1 MNTESFEPCVPDEIY
16 TSYQDVER
24 GVKRYKKY
32 FKDKIVFCNCD
43 DPFESA
49 FFQYFARNFK
59 VLDLKELISISYS
72 ESPLAQRDLML
83 FYNGERFRHDAYR
96 IKLTRDD
103 MANLPG
109 KVIELEDIKQYLP
122 AARLCFMPL
131 RLNGDYGNYEC
142 MPMLSQVDITVTH
155 PPYSR
160 LAHYI
165 TLMLNY
171 QKKFLILAHTDIL
184 NHPKLAPAIK
194 ENLFAVAPRPCRFDK
209 FTLYEN
215 WDFANGY
222 PTGNPYTAKNIR
234 WLTNLQP
241 D

>member
-1 MNTESFEPCVPDEIY
+1 MNTESFKPCVPDEIY

-59 VLDLKELISISYS
+59 VLDLKELISISYT

-109 KVIELEDIKQYLP
+109 KVIELEDIKQWLESCKFEVIGIYEEMTEQP
-122 AARLCFMPL
+122 VKADTQRAVFVARKI
-131 RLNGDYGNYEC
+131 GT
-142 MPMLSQVDITVTH
+142 Q
-155 PPYSR
+155 
-160 LAHYI
+160 
-165 TLMLNY
+165 
-171 QKKFLILAHTDIL
+171 
-184 NHPKLAPAIK
+184 
-194 ENLFAVAPRPCRFDK
+194 
-209 FTLYEN
+209 
-215 WDFANGY
+215 
-222 PTGNPYTAKNIR
+222 
-234 WLTNLQP
+234 
-241 D
+241 

>member
-1 MNTESFEPCVPDEIY
+1 MNTTCIPDEIY

-59 VLDLKELISISYS
+59 VLDLKELISISNS

-83 FYNGERFRHDAYR
+83 FYNGERFRHDAYK

-103 MANLPG
+103 MAKLPG

-131 RLNGDYGNYEC
+131 RLNGNYGDYEC
-142 MPMLSQVDITVTH
+142 IPMLEQVDITVTH
-155 PPYSR
+155 PPYSQ
-160 LAHYI
+160 LVHYI

-171 QKKFLILAHTDIL
+171 QIKFLILAHTDIL
-184 NHPKLAPAIK
+184 NHPKLAPAIQK
-194 ENLFAVAPRPCRFDK
+194 NLFTVAPRPCRFDK

-222 PTGNPYTAKNIR
+222 PDGKPYTAKNIR